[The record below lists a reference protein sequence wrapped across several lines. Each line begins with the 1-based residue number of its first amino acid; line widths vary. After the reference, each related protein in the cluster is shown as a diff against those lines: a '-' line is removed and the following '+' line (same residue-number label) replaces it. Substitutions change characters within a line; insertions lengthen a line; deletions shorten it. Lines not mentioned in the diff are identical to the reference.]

1 VSEIVNQRLLNRMI
15 TFSLVPVFLGFVALP
30 LLAYIQVVLKVDL
43 PTGTAFT
50 VSGLFFGAG
59 LLGITYGILS
69 ASWDENEQ
77 GTGLGLKEFK
87 TNTAPFVDKV
97 KDKLK

>member
-1 VSEIVNQRLLNRMI
+1 M
-15 TFSLVPVFLGFVALP
+15 
-30 LLAYIQVVLKVDL
+30 VLKVDL

-69 ASWDENEQ
+69 ASWEENEE
-77 GTGLGLKEFK
+77 GTGLGFKEFK
-87 TNTAPFVDKV
+87 TNTAPFFDKV

>member
-1 VSEIVNQRLLNRMI
+1 MC
-15 TFSLVPVFLGFVALP
+15 LV
-30 LLAYIQVVLKVDL
+30 QVGLKVDL

-59 LLGITYGILS
+59 ILGITYGIFS
-69 ASWDENEQ
+69 ASWDENVE
-77 GTGLGLKEFK
+77 GTGLGLTEFK
-87 TNTAPFVDKV
+87 TNTAPFVEKV